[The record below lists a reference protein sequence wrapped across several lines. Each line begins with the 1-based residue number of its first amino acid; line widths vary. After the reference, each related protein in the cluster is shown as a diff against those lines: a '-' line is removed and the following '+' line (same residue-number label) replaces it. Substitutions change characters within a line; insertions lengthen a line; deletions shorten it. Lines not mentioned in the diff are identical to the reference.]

1 MFLFAGRE
9 QLYRNFGRPWKAE
22 TDMKGFLNQQNE
34 SKRISDESAAIA
46 LEASTFLEEAGAVR
60 APGEAALYLART
72 DFLIRRAQA
81 LMERIRENA
90 EGIGTHGQSSAPE
103 AGSLKAAVAAQQGA
117 ALEQTISRLQAM
129 RSSLKALA
137 KANETASAVRTEMDM
152 LHLKAGL
159 MDTAR
164 DADQAEGRL
173 LEKLKAGLE
182 AERRKYE

>member
-1 MFLFAGRE
+1 
-9 QLYRNFGRPWKAE
+9 
-22 TDMKGFLNQQNE
+22 MKGFLNQQNE
-34 SKRISDESAAIA
+34 AKRISDESAAIA
-46 LEASTFLEEAGAVR
+46 LETGAFLEEAGAVR
-60 APGEAALYLART
+60 TPGEAALYLART

-90 EGIGTHGQSSAPE
+90 GGIGEQDQELSPE
-103 AGSLKAAVAAQQGA
+103 TSGLRAAVAAQQGA

-137 KANETASAVRTEMDM
+137 GANETASAVRTEIDM

-159 MDTAR
+159 METAR